1 MAETLL
7 LPLLLVSWIINRGS
21 VEICLRFPTRSLLGF
36 YFPSP
41 LVRKNRFVFLTSFS
55 FYLSFFLF
63 FFFPFMPNHF
73 LWQVSPLPV
82 QGVWERKKKT
92 GNSPCCYF
100 STPVP
105 SSWYTFFFLAFRFI
119 LLLSIKYF

>member
-1 MAETLL
+1 MAKTLL

-55 FYLSFFLF
+55 FYLSFFF
-63 FFFPFMPNHF
+63 FF
-73 LWQVSPLPV
+73 SPLCLIISCGRSLHCQSKV
-82 QGVWERKKKT
+82 YGRGKKKT